1 MAVFL
6 RPEWFTGPDVLFE
19 FTFAVVALL
28 VAVYAFRVFRLTK
41 SRNALSLGAGFLLMS
56 VSYLSLSLMNASA
69 IFSIAA
75 HDGISYGILRGLAIL
90 SVLTLYTHVLLYIL
104 GLASL
109 SCIALK
115 DKSAKAFLLISL
127 PSIIALLLSPNTLL
141 LFHVLSS
148 FFLVVISFQYWR
160 NYAKKK
166 QGKALMIA
174 IAFFLLLLGRI
185 HFIFSPNHE
194 IFYPIGHALELLS
207 YVLILISLALTHR

>member
-90 SVLTLYTHVLLYIL
+90 SVLTLYTHVLLDVSGHDL
-104 GLASL
+104 EV
-109 SCIALK
+109 
-115 DKSAKAFLLISL
+115 DVRFL
-127 PSIIALLLSPNTLL
+127 
-141 LFHVLSS
+141 
-148 FFLVVISFQYWR
+148 
-160 NYAKKK
+160 
-166 QGKALMIA
+166 
-174 IAFFLLLLGRI
+174 
-185 HFIFSPNHE
+185 
-194 IFYPIGHALELLS
+194 
-207 YVLILISLALTHR
+207 